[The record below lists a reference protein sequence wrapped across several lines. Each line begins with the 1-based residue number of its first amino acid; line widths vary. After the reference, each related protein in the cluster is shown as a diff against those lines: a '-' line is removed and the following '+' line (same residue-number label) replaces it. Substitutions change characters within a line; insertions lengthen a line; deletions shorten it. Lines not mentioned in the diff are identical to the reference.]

1 MILTKNSEIGLID
14 WQKILIEGM
23 DELKAVTGDL

>member
-1 MILTKNSEIGLID
+1 MILTKNSEIGLIE

-23 DELKAVTGDL
+23 DELKAVIGDL